1 MNKKLVAAGILAAAC
16 CMAFAFAACEPA
28 QEEQQGAAPVITAEA
43 DKTEITAG
51 DELTLTWSAT
61 ENAQVDVAYTL
72 DGEAADDLTFTSGT
86 PFTIEEAGSYV
97 FTFTAE
103 GAEDVTVT
111 VTVNEA

>member
-51 DELTLTWSAT
+51 DELTLT
-61 ENAQVDVAYTL
+61 
-72 DGEAADDLTFTSGT
+72 
-86 PFTIEEAGSYV
+86 
-97 FTFTAE
+97 
-103 GAEDVTVT
+103 
-111 VTVNEA
+111 

>member
-72 DGEAADDLTFTSGT
+72 DGEAADDLTRT
-86 PFTIEEAGSYV
+86 AGRFLLHGRRMGLVLSTLIKIV
-97 FTFTAE
+97 
-103 GAEDVTVT
+103 VL
-111 VTVNEA
+111 